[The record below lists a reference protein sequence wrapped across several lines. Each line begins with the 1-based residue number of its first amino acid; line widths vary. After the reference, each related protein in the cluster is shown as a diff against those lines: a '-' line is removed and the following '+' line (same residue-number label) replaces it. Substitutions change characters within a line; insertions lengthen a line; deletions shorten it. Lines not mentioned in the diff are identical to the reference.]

1 MSKIVPS
8 PSKYSLRLL
17 LVLQAME
24 TMLYTIDHI
33 NGAREAILPAGVSVG
48 AHVLDDCDTDT
59 YGLEQAVDFIKG
71 RKDEEEI
78 QSAFVLSELR
88 TSTSNF
94 GMFIF
99 IPGLWSPLQRGQG
112 HVVAINSTGWQLMLF
127 NGLS

>member
-1 MSKIVPS
+1 ML
-8 PSKYSLRLL
+8 SLQLAVNVENRSQPAP

-71 RKDEEEI
+71 RTRT
-78 QSAFVLSELR
+78 QSL
-88 TSTSNF
+88 
-94 GMFIF
+94 
-99 IPGLWSPLQRGQG
+99 
-112 HVVAINSTGWQLMLF
+112 
-127 NGLS
+127 